1 MEHFTGSIKYETWL
15 SQQNRIRNNIKGKE
29 NDYEYI
35 SDKSKLLLICI
46 RFEINDYWEILRCA

>member
-15 SQQNRIRNNIKGKE
+15 SQQNRIRNDIKGKE

-35 SDKSKLLLICI
+35 SDKSNYC
-46 RFEINDYWEILRCA
+46 